1 MTDRELANRC
11 LIGDRSAYETL
22 WKQHSGKMYSVCK
35 RYFDRNE
42 DAQDALQ
49 EGFIRVFKHLDQWQG
64 EGPLGAWI
72 RKVMVNTSLNMLKSQ
87 DRKGIHVHMDT
98 VAELTENDFNALGR
112 LNEEDLLNLIR
123 QMPAGYRTVF
133 NLFAIE
139 GYSHLEIAS
148 MLSVSENTSKTQY
161 HKAKGWLKSRL
172 EQPNNNSAHNG

>member
-11 LIGDRSAYETL
+11 LSGDRSASEAL

-64 EGPLGAWI
+64 DGPLGAWI

-87 DRKGIHVHMDT
+87 ARKGIHVQIDT
-98 VAELTENDFNALGR
+98 SAELTQHDFDALGK
-112 LNEEDLLNLIR
+112 LNEDDLLNLIR

-133 NLFAIE
+133 NLFALE
-139 GYSHLEIAS
+139 GYSHQEIAD

-172 EQPNNNSAHNG
+172 EQPVKSDAHNG

>member
-11 LIGDRSAYETL
+11 LSGDRSASETL

-64 EGPLGAWI
+64 DGPLGAWI

-87 DRKGIHVHMDT
+87 ARKGIHVQIDT
-98 VAELTENDFNALGR
+98 SAELTQNDFDALGR
-112 LNEEDLLNLIR
+112 LNEDDLLNLIR

-133 NLFAIE
+133 NLFALE
-139 GYSHLEIAS
+139 GYSHHEIAD

-172 EQPNNNSAHNG
+172 EQPVKSDANNG

>member
-11 LIGDRSAYETL
+11 LTGDRSAHETL
-22 WKQHSGKMYSVCK
+22 WKQHSGKMYTVCK

-49 EGFIRVFKHLDQWQG
+49 EGFIRVFKHLNQWQG

-72 RKVMVNTSLNMLKSQ
+72 RKVMINTSLNMLKGEA
-87 DRKGIHVHMDT
+87 RKGIHVQIDPSN
-98 VAELTENDFNALGR
+98 ELTENDFDAIGR
-112 LNEEDLLNLIR
+112 LNEDDLLNLIR
-123 QMPAGYRTVF
+123 QMPVGYRTVF
-133 NLFAIE
+133 NLFALE
-139 GYSHLEIAS
+139 GYSHLEIAD

-172 EQPNNNSAHNG
+172 TQPIKNNALDG

>member
-11 LIGDRSAYETL
+11 LTGDRSAHETL
-22 WKQHSGKMYSVCK
+22 WKQHSGKMYTVCK

-72 RKVMVNTSLNMLKSQ
+72 RKVMINTSLNMIKGEA
-87 DRKGIHVHMDT
+87 RKGIHVQIDT
-98 VAELTENDFNALGR
+98 SNELTENDFDAIGR
-112 LNEEDLLNLIR
+112 LNEDDLLNLIR

-133 NLFAIE
+133 NLFALE
-139 GYSHLEIAS
+139 GYSHLEIAD

-172 EQPNNNSAHNG
+172 THPVKNNALDG

>member
-11 LIGDRSAYETL
+11 LSGDRSASETL

-64 EGPLGAWI
+64 DGPLGAWI
-72 RKVMVNTSLNMLKSQ
+72 RKVMVNTSLNMLKRQ
-87 DRKGIHVHMDT
+87 ARKGILVQIDT
-98 VAELTENDFNALGR
+98 SAELTQNDFDALGR
-112 LNEEDLLNLIR
+112 LNEDDLLNLIR

-133 NLFAIE
+133 NLFALE
-139 GYSHLEIAS
+139 GYSHLEIAD

-172 EQPNNNSAHNG
+172 EQPVKSDAHNG

>member
-11 LIGDRSAYETL
+11 LSGDRSAFETL

-49 EGFIRVFKHLDQWQG
+49 EGFIRVYKHLDQWQG

-72 RKVMVNTSLNMLKSQ
+72 RKVMINTSLNMLKSQ
-87 DRKGIHVHMDT
+87 ARKGVHVQFET
-98 VAELTENDFNALGR
+98 SSELTQNDFDALGK
-112 LNEEDLLNLIR
+112 LNEDDLLNLIR

-133 NLFAIE
+133 NLFALE
-139 GYSHLEIAS
+139 GYSHLEIAD

-172 EQPNNNSAHNG
+172 EQPVKKDALNG